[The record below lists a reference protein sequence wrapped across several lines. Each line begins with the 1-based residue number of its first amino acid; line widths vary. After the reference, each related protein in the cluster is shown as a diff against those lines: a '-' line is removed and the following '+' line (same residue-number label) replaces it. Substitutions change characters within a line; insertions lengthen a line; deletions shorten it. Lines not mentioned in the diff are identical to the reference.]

1 MKNIKKF
8 GLLFLLVVMITT
20 LTACGGNEKNS
31 SSNSSSLKT
40 SELSIED
47 FKWETK
53 ASKCNGYDCYVLSLV
68 NNSKFDVIGVN
79 FSYKVKD
86 DVSDSELS
94 VYDEFMREH
103 DGYIDEDDSPKDV
116 TLIGSKDQLVEKGA
130 TLTDLRFTVGFQ
142 DYSWYDYPTDKQFEL
157 MEPRELELGII
168 NNNKLYIAYYNF
180 KEKSWKLDEKS
191 ASADTWS
198 NKEIAKKISKP
209 NEKHHVIITDDDDEF
224 EIHSYG
230 VTEDMYNEYIQA
242 LISAGFTKKE
252 DYNSHFEGTDSNG
265 YEVEVWHYE
274 EEQRLS
280 ISIEKQ

>member
-53 ASKCNGYDCYVLSLV
+53 ASKCNGDDCYVLSLV

-242 LISAGFTKKE
+242 LISAGFTKE

-265 YEVEVWHYE
+265 YEVEVWHYK

>member
-53 ASKCNGYDCYVLSLV
+53 ASKCNGDDCYVLSLV
-68 NNSKFDVIGVN
+68 NNSKFDVIVVN

-242 LISAGFTKKE
+242 LISAGFTKE

-265 YEVEVWHYE
+265 YEVEVWHYK

>member
-53 ASKCNGYDCYVLSLV
+53 ASKCNGDDCYVLSLV

-142 DYSWYDYPTDKQFEL
+142 DNSWYDYPTDKQFEL

-242 LISAGFTKKE
+242 LISAGFTKE

-265 YEVEVWHYE
+265 YEVEVWHYK